1 MHSPEV
7 KKQVE
12 KMLKGLK
19 EAGASQQVQ
28 EAARKWLEA
37 LPEPKK
43 K

>member
-7 KKQVE
+7 QKKVE